1 MRNIKLVI
9 SYDGTC
15 YHGWQCQ
22 PDLITVQETLIKA
35 VERIV
40 NHKIKLYGGART
52 DSGVHAMAQ
61 VANFH
66 TVSKI
71 ETKNLLRGLNSLLPG
86 DIRIKGVY
94 DVEESFHSR
103 YSARSKTYV
112 YTILNRPF
120 DSPFYTRYVWHI
132 PYPLNVPSMN
142 RAIKYIKGEHDFSA
156 FKKKNESYSSHI
168 RCVLRSGVKKRGDFI
183 YVFIEA
189 TGFLRYMVRNITG
202 TLVLIGQGRLKEDS
216 ISEILASKDRDMAGP
231 TAPARGLFLKE
242 IYY

>member
-1 MRNIKLVI
+1 MRNIRLII

-22 PDLITVQETLIKA
+22 PDLITVQETLIRA

-40 NHKIKLYGGART
+40 NHKVKLYGGART

-61 VANFH
+61 VANFF
-66 TVSKI
+66 TENKI
-71 ETKNLLRGLNSLLPG
+71 ETKNLLRGLNSLLPL
-86 DIRIKGVY
+86 DIRIR
-94 DVEESFHSR
+94 DVHEVDGSFHAR
-103 YSARSKTYV
+103 YSAKSKTYV
-112 YTILNRPF
+112 YTILNQPF

-132 PYPLNVPSMN
+132 PYPLDVSSMN
-142 RAIKYIKGEHDFSA
+142 RAARLIKGEHDFSA
-156 FKKKNESYSSHI
+156 FKKKNEPYGSSI

-183 YVFIEA
+183 YIFIEA

-202 TLVLIGQGRLKEDS
+202 TLVLIGAGKLKEDAMA
-216 ISEILASKDRDMAGP
+216 EILASRDRDMAGP
-231 TAPARGLFLKE
+231 TAPAKGLFLKE